1 MSRFGIKKYVKLF
14 KKIKLE
20 FFRISMKLEH
30 EFFYIF
36 KKSFCKNIRRFEN
49 FTLLTSIRRGPRRF
63 GCRRG
68 LRSATDGG
76 MKRPSNRRGPQRL
89 VF

>member
-1 MSRFGIKKYVKLF
+1 MNEQVWNKKYVKLF

-49 FTLLTSIRRGPRRF
+49 FTLLTSF
-63 GCRRG
+63 AVAHDG
-68 LRSATDGG
+68 LDVVVGYAVPPTAA
-76 MKRPSNRRGPQRL
+76 
-89 VF
+89 